1 MALHKD
7 FPKDPYAILD
17 PSIRWFPADEDL
29 RAEGAMQKLLPPLV
43 ADLRE
48 KVKEWRNKQYEGA
61 SDTSKALLNWWFKE
75 EHILYD
81 QFGVSSSFRYYFAQR
96 EALETVVWLYEVAKV
111 KDKYDLI
118 RYNST
123 GVLSPQMFT
132 EEWPRFVIKMA
143 TGAGKTKVMSLL
155 IAWAYFHKKYEEDSR
170 LAKNF
175 LLITPNVI
183 VFERIKNDFEGLKIF
198 FSDPVLPDN
207 GYQGENWQD
216 DFQISLHL
224 QDSIGNIS
232 DTGNIFLTNIHRV
245 FESDVKEPSVDDEDT
260 STYFLGDKP
269 VTKTNDST
277 IDLGMIVRDIDELI
291 VINDEAHHL
300 HDEKMAWFKSIKDI
314 DNRLNQKGS
323 GLSLQLDVTATPK
336 KNDGSIFV
344 QTISDYPLVE
354 AIHQRIVKNPVVPD
368 AASQG
373 KLKEN
378 QSALFSEKYRDYINL
393 GIEEWR
399 KVYDALKPMGK
410 KSILFIMTD
419 DTKNCDEVAEYIETS
434 FADLKG
440 AVLTIHTNKSGE
452 ISESVSGKNKEELD
466 KLRKQAN
473 DIDSWESPFKVIISV
488 LMLKEGW
495 DVKNVTTIVGLRPY
509 AADSKILPEQTLG
522 RGLRR
527 MFFGRDDINEYVSV
541 VGTPAFMDF
550 VESIKGEGV
559 ILEKKAM
566 GAGAKPIAPLVVEV
580 DKENPK
586 KDIQKLDIEIPVMSP
601 RIQREYKNLANLDVS
616 KFGNQK
622 VKVKSF
628 SEKEQRT
635 IVFKDVVDETVHH
648 TTILTTDIEPNH
660 QSVIGFFAQA
670 IMRELRLFGCYDILF
685 GKVKEF
691 IQSHM
696 FDTPVDLSDLN
707 VLTNLSE
714 VEYIRLIKET
724 FKKAINDLTIQDKG
738 DTEIKN
744 YIKISDARPF
754 VVNDKAYLI
763 PKKSVFNKIVGDS
776 DFELEFANFLEGCD
790 DSDVISFSKNF
801 QNKEAS
807 ALRIEYKNSEGII
820 ANYYPDFF
828 VKKDDKAVF
837 IVETKGREEEDD
849 RLKFERLEKWC
860 VDVNERQ
867 SKVVYKAL
875 YIKQE
880 EWEKQRMKSFDEVVR
895 IFGKSVV

>member
-1 MALHKD
+1 MALHKN

-17 PSIRWFPADEDL
+17 PNIRWFPADEAL
-29 RAEGAMQKLLPPLV
+29 REKGFDKLIPPLV
-43 ADLRE
+43 ADLR
-48 KVKEWRNKQYEGA
+48 KRVKEWRDKNYEGA
-61 SDTSKALLNWWFKE
+61 SDTSKSLLNWWFKE

-81 QFGVSSSFRYYFAQR
+81 HHGVSSHFKYYFAQR

-132 EEWPRFVIKMA
+132 EEWLRFVIKMA
-143 TGAGKTKVMSLL
+143 TGAGKTKVMSLVV
-155 IAWAYFHKKYEEDSR
+155 AWAYFHKKYEEDSN

-207 GYQGENWQD
+207 GYHGQNWQD
-216 DFQISLHL
+216 DFQITLHL
-224 QDSIGNIS
+224 QDDLRNVS

-245 FESDVKEPSVDDEDT
+245 FEGDVREASAEDEDT
-260 STYFLGDKP
+260 SRYFLGEKP
-269 VTKTNDST
+269 VTKTSDSAV
-277 IDLGMIVRDIDELI
+277 DLGMIVREIDELI
-291 VINDEAHHL
+291 VINDEGHHL
-300 HDEKMAWFKSIKDI
+300 HDDKSAWVKSIADI
-314 DNRLNQKGS
+314 DNRLKQKGT
-323 GLSLQLDVTATPK
+323 GLSLQLDLTATPK

-354 AIHQRIVKNPVVPD
+354 AIHQRVVKNPVVPD
-368 AASQG
+368 AASRG

-378 QSALFSEKYRDYINL
+378 QSTLFSEKYRDYINL
-393 GIEEWR
+393 GVEEWQ
-399 KVYDALKPMGK
+399 KVYDRLKPMGK

-434 FADLKG
+434 FKELKG

-452 ISESVSGKNKEELD
+452 ISESVSGKSKEELD
-466 KLRKQAN
+466 LLRKQAN
-473 DIDSWESPFKVIISV
+473 EIDSWESQFKVIISV
-488 LMLKEGW
+488 MMLKEGW

-527 MFFGRDDINEYVSV
+527 MFFGRDDVEEYVSV

-566 GAGAKPIAPLVVEV
+566 GIGARPIAPMVIEV
-580 DKENPK
+580 DKDNPK
-586 KDIQKLDIEIPVMSP
+586 KDIEKLDIEIPVMSP
-601 RIQREYKNLANLDVS
+601 RIQREYKNLSKLDVS
-616 KFGNQK
+616 NFGNK
-622 VKVKSF
+622 RVKVKIF
-628 SEKEQRT
+628 SEEEKRE
-635 IVFKDVVDETVHH
+635 IVFKDVVDEKTHH
-648 TTILTTDIEPNH
+648 TTILSGDIEPDY
-660 QSVIGFFAQA
+660 QSVVGFFAQA

-685 GKVKEF
+685 GKVREF
-691 IQSHM
+691 VQNNM
-696 FDTPVDLSDLN
+696 FDSQVNLSDLN
-707 VLTNLSE
+707 TLRNLSE
-714 VEYIRLIKET
+714 VEYIRLIKDS
-724 FKKAINDLTIQDKG
+724 FKKAINDLTVEDKG

-744 YIKISDARPF
+744 YIKISEARPF

-776 DFELEFANFLEGCD
+776 DFELVFSDFLENCD
-790 DSDVISFSKNF
+790 DVISFAKNF

-807 ALRIEYKNSEGII
+807 ALRIEYKNSEGFI
-820 ANYYPDFF
+820 ATYYPDFF
-828 VKKDDKAVF
+828 VKKDEKVVY
-837 IVETKGREEEDD
+837 IVETKGREEDD
-849 RLKFERLEKWC
+849 DKLKFERLQKWC
-860 VDVNERQ
+860 EDVNNRQ
-867 SKVVYKAL
+867 SRVVYKAL

-880 EWEKQRMKSFDEVVR
+880 EWEKDKLKSFDEVVR
-895 IFGKSVV
+895 VFDKNQ

>member
-17 PSIRWFPADEDL
+17 PSIRWFPAAEDL
-29 RAEGAMQKLLPPLV
+29 REKGYDKLLPPLV
-43 ADLRE
+43 ADLR
-48 KVKEWRNKQYEGA
+48 KRVKEWRDENYKGA
-61 SDTSKALLNWWFKE
+61 SDTSRALLKWWFKE
-75 EHILYD
+75 EHVLYD
-81 QFGVSSSFRYYFAQR
+81 SRGVASHFRYYFAQR
-96 EALETVVWLYEVAKV
+96 EALETIVWLYEVAEV

-123 GVLSPQMFT
+123 GVLSPAMFT
-132 EEWPRFVIKMA
+132 EEWLRFVIKMA
-143 TGAGKTKVMSLL
+143 TGAGKTKVMSLV
-155 IAWAYFHKKYEEDSR
+155 IAWAYFHKKYEDDSK

-207 GYQGENWQD
+207 GYSGQNWQD
-216 DFQISLHL
+216 DFQITLHL
-224 QDSIGNIS
+224 QDDLRNVSE
-232 DTGNIFLTNIHRV
+232 TGNIFLTNIHRV
-245 FESDVKEPSVDDEDT
+245 FEGDIQEASFDDEDT
-260 STYFLGDKP
+260 TSYFLGHQP
-269 VTKTNDST
+269 VTKTNDSSV
-277 IDLGMIVRDIDELI
+277 DLGMIVRDIDELI
-291 VINDEAHHL
+291 VINDEAHHI
-300 HDEKMAWFKSIKDI
+300 HDEKLAWFKSILDI
-314 DNRLNQKGS
+314 DNRLKQKGT
-323 GLSLQLDVTATPK
+323 GLALQLDVTATPK

-368 AASQG
+368 AASRG
-373 KLKEN
+373 KLQEN
-378 QSALFSEKYRDYINL
+378 QSSLFSEKYRDYINL

-399 KVYDALKPMGK
+399 KTYEILKPMGK

-452 ISESVSGKNKEELD
+452 ISESVTGKNKEELD

-527 MFFGRDDINEYVSV
+527 MFFGREDVEEYVSV
-541 VGTPAFMDF
+541 IGTPAFMDF

-566 GAGAKPIAPLVVEV
+566 GIGAKPITPMVIEV
-580 DKENPK
+580 DRENPK
-586 KDIQKLDIEIPVMSP
+586 KDIEKLDIEIPVMSP
-601 RIQREYKNLANLDVS
+601 RIQREYKNLSELDVS
-616 KFGNQK
+616 SFGNKK
-622 VKVKSF
+622 VKEKIF
-628 SEKEQRT
+628 SEEEKKE
-635 IVFKDVVDETVHH
+635 IIFKDVVDEKTHH
-648 TTILTTDIEPNH
+648 TTVLTGDIEPNY
-660 QSVIGFFAQA
+660 QSVIGFFTIAL
-670 IMRELRLFGCYDILF
+670 MRELRLFSGYDILF

-691 IQSHM
+691 VQNHM
-696 FDTPVDLSDLN
+696 FEQSIDLSNLN
-707 VLTNLSE
+707 TLRNLSE
-714 VEYIRLIKET
+714 VEYIRLIRDS
-724 FKKAINDLTIQDKG
+724 FKKAINELTVQDTG

-744 YIKISDARPF
+744 YIKISEARPF
-754 VVNDKAYLI
+754 VVNDKSYLI
-763 PKKSVFNKIVGDS
+763 PKKSVFNKIIGDS
-776 DFELEFANFLEGCD
+776 DFELEFSNFIEGCD
-790 DSDVISFSKNF
+790 DVISFSKNF

-807 ALRIEYKNSEGII
+807 ALRIEYKNAEGFI
-820 ANYYPDFF
+820 ATYYPDFF
-828 VKKDDKAVF
+828 VKKDDKTVY
-837 IVETKGREEEDD
+837 IVEAKGREEEDD
-849 RLKFERLEKWC
+849 KLKFERLQKWC
-860 VDVNERQ
+860 EDVNNRQ
-867 SKVVYKAL
+867 TRTVYKAL

-880 EWEKQRMKSFDEVVR
+880 EWIKDRLKNFDEIVR
-895 IFGKSVV
+895 VFGK

>member
-7 FPKDPYAILD
+7 FPKNPYEILD
-17 PSIRWFPADEDL
+17 PGIRWFPADEDL
-29 RAEGAMQKLLPPLV
+29 REKGYDKLLPPLV
-43 ADLRE
+43 ADLRK
-48 KVKEWRNKQYEGA
+48 KVKEWRDKQYEGA

-75 EHILYD
+75 EHLLLDVNGAAYNF
-81 QFGVSSSFRYYFAQR
+81 QYYFAQR

-132 EEWPRFVIKMA
+132 EEWLRFVIKMA
-143 TGAGKTKVMSLL
+143 TGAGKTKVMSLV
-155 IAWAYFHKKYEEDSR
+155 IAWAYFHKKYEEDSN

-183 VFERIKNDFEGLKIF
+183 VFERIKSDFEGLKIF
-198 FSDPVLPDN
+198 FADPVLPDN
-207 GYQGENWQD
+207 GYHGQNWHD
-216 DFQISLHL
+216 DFQITLHL
-224 QDSIGNIS
+224 QDDLRNVS

-245 FESDVKEPSVDDEDT
+245 FEGTAREPSLEDEDT
-260 STYFLGDKP
+260 SAYFLGSKP

-277 IDLGMIVRDIDELI
+277 VDLGMIVRDIDELI
-291 VINDEAHHL
+291 ILNDEAHHL
-300 HDEKMAWFKSIKDI
+300 HDHQSAWSKSIQDI
-314 DNRLNQKGS
+314 DNRLKQKGS
-323 GLSLQLDVTATPK
+323 GLALQLDVTATPK

-354 AIHQRIVKNPVVPD
+354 AIHQRVVKNPVVPD
-368 AASQG
+368 AASRG

-378 QSALFSEKYRDYINL
+378 QSSLFSEKYRDYINL

-399 KVYDALKPMGK
+399 KTFDTLRPTGK

-434 FADLKG
+434 FKDLKG

-452 ISESVSGKNKEELD
+452 ISESVSGKNKEELEL
-466 KLRKQAN
+466 LRKQAN
-473 DIDSWESPFKVIISV
+473 AIDSQESPFKVIVSV
-488 LMLKEGW
+488 MMLKEGW

-527 MFFGRDDINEYVSV
+527 MFFGRDDIEEYVSV

-550 VESIKGEGV
+550 VESIRGEGV

-566 GAGAKPIAPLVVEV
+566 GTGTKPITPMVVEV
-580 DKENPK
+580 DKDNPK
-586 KDIQKLDIEIPVMSP
+586 KDIEKLDIEIPVMIP
-601 RIQREYKNLANLDVS
+601 RIQREYKNLAELDVS
-616 KFGNQK
+616 KFGNKK
-622 VKVKSF
+622 VKVKTF
-628 SEKEQRT
+628 SEEEKRE
-635 IVFKDVVDETVHH
+635 IVFKDVVDEKTHH
-648 TTILTTDIEPNH
+648 TTILSGDIEPDY
-660 QSVIGFFAQA
+660 QSVVGFFAQA

-691 IQSHM
+691 IQGNM
-696 FDTPVDLSDLN
+696 FDQPVNLSDLN
-707 VLTNLSE
+707 TLRNLSE
-714 VEYIRLIKET
+714 VEYIRLIKDS
-724 FKKAINDLTIQDKG
+724 FKKAINDLTVEDKG

-744 YIKISDARPF
+744 YIKISEARPF
-754 VVNDKAYLI
+754 VVNDKAYLV

-776 DFELEFANFLEGCD
+776 DFELTFADFLENCD
-790 DSDVISFSKNF
+790 DVVSFAKNF
-801 QNKEAS
+801 QNKEAN
-807 ALRIEYKNSEGII
+807 ALRIEYKNSEGFI
-820 ANYYPDFF
+820 ATYYPDFF
-828 VKKDDKAVF
+828 VKKDEKTVY

-849 RLKFERLEKWC
+849 KLKFERLQNWC
-860 VDVNERQ
+860 KDVNARQ
-867 SKVVYKAL
+867 SRVIYKAL

-880 EWEKQRMKSFDEVVR
+880 DWNKDRLKDFDEVVSVFR
-895 IFGKSVV
+895 I

>member
-7 FPKDPYAILD
+7 FPKDPYEVLD

-29 RAEGAMQKLLPPLV
+29 REKGFDKLIPPLV
-43 ADLRE
+43 ADLR
-48 KVKEWRNKQYEGA
+48 KQVKEWRDKNYAGA

-75 EHILYD
+75 DHIIYNTD
-81 QFGVSSSFRYYFAQR
+81 GSSFNFRYYFAQR

-123 GVLSPQMFT
+123 GVLSAGMFT
-132 EEWPRFVIKMA
+132 EEWLRFVIKMA
-143 TGAGKTKVMSLL
+143 TGAGKTKVMSLI
-155 IAWAYFHKKYEEDSR
+155 IAWAYFHRKYEQNSELS
-170 LAKNF
+170 KNF

-207 GYQGENWQD
+207 GYQGQNWQD
-216 DFQISLHL
+216 DFQVTLHL
-224 QDSIGNIS
+224 QDDLRNVS

-245 FESDVKEPSVDDEDT
+245 FESDVKDASLEDEDT
-260 STYFLGDKP
+260 SAYFLGHRP

-277 IDLGMIVRDIDELI
+277 VDLGMIVRDIDELI

-300 HDEKMAWFKSIKDI
+300 HDEKSAWVKSIQDI
-314 DNRLNQKGS
+314 DNRLKQKGTK
-323 GLSLQLDVTATPK
+323 LSIQIDLTATPK

-368 AASQG
+368 AASRG
-373 KLKEN
+373 KLKDN

-399 KVYDALKPMGK
+399 KTYETLKPMGK

-434 FADLKG
+434 FADLKN

-452 ISESVSGKNKEELD
+452 ISESVTSKNKEELD
-466 KLRKQAN
+466 VLRKQAN
-473 DIDSWESPFKVIISV
+473 DIDSWESPFKIIVSV

-495 DVKNVTTIVGLRPY
+495 DVRNVTTIVGLRPY

-527 MFFGRDDINEYVSV
+527 MFFGRDDVEEYVSV
-541 VGTPAFMDF
+541 VGTPAFMEF
-550 VESIKGEGV
+550 VESIRGEGV

-566 GAGAKPIAPLVVEV
+566 GAGAKPISPMVVEV

-586 KDIQKLDIEIPVMSP
+586 KDISKLDIELPVMSP
-601 RIQREYKNLANLDVS
+601 RIQREYKNLALLDVTA
-616 KFGNQK
+616 FGNEK
-622 VKVKSF
+622 VKVKIF
-628 SEKEQRT
+628 SEEEKRE
-635 IVFKDVVDETVHH
+635 IVFKDVVGEQTHH
-648 TTILTTDIEPNH
+648 TTTLTGNIEPDY
-660 QSVIGFFAQA
+660 QSVVGFFAKA

-691 IQSHM
+691 IQSYL
-696 FDTPVDLSDLN
+696 FDQAVDLSDLN
-707 VLTNLSE
+707 TLRNLSE
-714 VEYIRLIKET
+714 MEYIRIIKDS
-724 FKKAINDLTIQDKG
+724 FKKAINDLTVQDKG
-738 DTEIKN
+738 GAEIKN
-744 YIKISDARPF
+744 YIKISESRPF
-754 VVNDKAYLI
+754 VVNDKSYLI

-776 DFELEFANFLEGCD
+776 DFELVFADFIENCD
-790 DSDVISFSKNF
+790 DVLSFSKNF

-807 ALRIEYKNSEGII
+807 ALRIEYKNSEGFI
-820 ANYYPDFF
+820 ATYYPDFF
-828 VKKDDKAVF
+828 VKADEKTVY
-837 IVETKGREEEDD
+837 IIETKGREEEDD
-849 RLKFERLEKWC
+849 KLKFERLQKWC
-860 VDVNERQ
+860 EDVNSRQ
-867 SKVVYKAL
+867 TRVEYKAL

-880 EWEKQRMKSFDEVVR
+880 EWEKYKAKDFKELVS
-895 IFGKSVV
+895 IFK

>member
-17 PSIRWFPADEDL
+17 PNIRWFPADEDL
-29 RAEGAMQKLLPPLV
+29 REKGAIQKLLPPLV
-43 ADLRE
+43 AGLRE
-48 KVKEWRNKQYEGA
+48 KVKEWRDKNYDGA
-61 SDTSKALLNWWFKE
+61 SDTSKSLLNWWFKE

-81 QFGVSSSFRYYFAQR
+81 QFGVSSHFKYYFAQR
-96 EALETVVWLYEVAKV
+96 EALETVIWLYEVAKV

-132 EEWPRFVIKMA
+132 EEWLRFVIKMA
-143 TGAGKTKVMSLL
+143 TGAGKTKVMSL
-155 IAWAYFHKKYEEDSR
+155 IVAWAYFHKKYEEDSN

-183 VFERIKNDFEGLKIF
+183 VFERIKHDFEGLKIF
-198 FSDPVLPDN
+198 FSDPVLPEN
-207 GYQGENWQD
+207 GYQGQNWQD
-216 DFQISLHL
+216 DFQMTLHL
-224 QDSIGNIS
+224 QDDLRNVS

-245 FESDVKEPSVDDEDT
+245 FEGDIKDSSIEDEDT
-260 STYFLGDKP
+260 SAYFLGDKP
-269 VTKTNDST
+269 VTKTSDST
-277 IDLGMIVRDIDELI
+277 VDLGMIVRDIDELI

-300 HDEKMAWFKSIKDI
+300 HDDKSAWVKSITDI
-314 DNRLNQKGS
+314 DNRLKQKGTK
-323 GLSLQLDVTATPK
+323 LSLQIDLTATPK

-354 AIHQRIVKNPVVPD
+354 AIHQRVVKNPVVPD
-368 AASQG
+368 AASRG

-378 QSALFSEKYRDYINL
+378 QSTLFSEKYRDYINL
-393 GIEEWR
+393 GIEEWQ
-399 KVYDALKPMGK
+399 KTYEALKPMGK

-434 FADLKG
+434 FKELKG

-452 ISESVSGKNKEELD
+452 ISESVSGKSREELD
-466 KLRKQAN
+466 LLRKQAN
-473 DIDSWESPFKVIISV
+473 EIDSWESPFKVIISV
-488 LMLKEGW
+488 MMLKEGW

-527 MFFGRDDINEYVSV
+527 MFFGRDDVEEYVSV

-566 GAGAKPIAPLVVEV
+566 GTGAKPIAPMVIEV
-580 DKENPK
+580 DKDNPN
-586 KDIQKLDIEIPVMSP
+586 KDIDKLDIEIPVMSP
-601 RIQREYKNLANLDVS
+601 RIQREYKNLAELDIS
-616 KFGNQK
+616 KFGNKK
-622 VKVKSF
+622 VKVKTF
-628 SEKEQRT
+628 SEEEKRE
-635 IVFKDVVDETVHH
+635 IVFKDVVGEKTHH
-648 TTILTTDIEPNH
+648 TTILSGDIEPDY
-660 QSVIGFFAQA
+660 QSVVGFFAQA

-685 GKVKEF
+685 GKVREF
-691 IQSHM
+691 LQNNM
-696 FDTPVDLSDLN
+696 FDSPVNLSDLN
-707 VLTNLSE
+707 TLRNLSE
-714 VEYIRLIKET
+714 VEYIRLIKDS
-724 FKKAINDLTIQDKG
+724 FKKAINDLTVEDKG

-744 YIKISDARPF
+744 YIKISEARPF
-754 VVNDKAYLI
+754 VVNDKSYLI

-776 DFELEFANFLEGCD
+776 DFELVFSDFLENCD
-790 DSDVISFSKNF
+790 DVISFAKNF

-807 ALRIEYKNSEGII
+807 ALRIEYKNSEGFI
-820 ANYYPDFF
+820 ATYYPDFF
-828 VKKDDKAVF
+828 VKKDEKTVY
-837 IVETKGREEEDD
+837 IIETKGREEENDK
-849 RLKFERLEKWC
+849 LKFERLQKWC
-860 VDVNERQ
+860 VDVNDRQ
-867 SKVVYKAL
+867 NRVVYKAI

-880 EWEKQRMKSFDEVVR
+880 EWEKDKLKNFDEVVR
-895 IFGKSVV
+895 VFDL

>member
-1 MALHKD
+1 MALHKN
-7 FPKDPYAILD
+7 FPKDPYEILD

-29 RAEGAMQKLLPPLV
+29 REKGAIQKLLPPLV
-43 ADLRE
+43 AGLRE
-48 KVKEWRNKQYEGA
+48 KVKEWRDKNYDGA

-75 EHILYD
+75 EHIIYD
-81 QFGVSSSFRYYFAQR
+81 QHGVSSHFRYYFAQR

-132 EEWPRFVIKMA
+132 EEWLRFVIKMA
-143 TGAGKTKVMSLL
+143 TGAGKTKVMSL
-155 IAWAYFHKKYEEDSR
+155 IIGWAYFHKKYEQDSN

-183 VFERIKNDFEGLKIF
+183 VFERIKKDFAGSSNIF

-207 GYQGENWQD
+207 GYKGQNWQD
-216 DFQISLHL
+216 DFQMTLHL
-224 QDSIGNIS
+224 QDDLRNIS

-245 FESDVKEPSVDDEDT
+245 FESDIKNSSVDDEDT
-260 STYFLGDKP
+260 SAYFLGDRP
-269 VTKTNDST
+269 VTKTSDST
-277 IDLGMIVRDIDELI
+277 VDLGMIVRDIDELI

-300 HDEKMAWFKSIKDI
+300 HDDKSAWVKSIADI
-314 DNRLNQKGS
+314 DNRLKQKGTK
-323 GLSLQLDVTATPK
+323 LSLQIDLTATPK

-354 AIHQRIVKNPVVPD
+354 AIHQRVVKNPVLPD
-368 AASQG
+368 AASRG

-378 QSALFSEKYRDYINL
+378 QSTLFSEKYRDYINL
-393 GIEEWR
+393 GIEEWQ
-399 KVYDALKPMGK
+399 KTYEVLKPMGK

-434 FADLKG
+434 FKYLKG

-452 ISESVSGKNKEELD
+452 ISESVSGKSKEELD
-466 KLRKQAN
+466 LLRKQAN
-473 DIDSWESPFKVIISV
+473 EIDSWESPFKVIISV
-488 LMLKEGW
+488 MMLKEGW

-527 MFFGRDDINEYVSV
+527 MFFGRDDVEEYVSV

-566 GAGAKPIAPLVVEV
+566 GTGAKPIAPMVIEV
-580 DKENPK
+580 DKDNPK
-586 KDIQKLDIEIPVMSP
+586 KDIEKLDIEIPVMSP
-601 RIQREYKNLANLDVS
+601 RIQREYKNLAELDVS
-616 KFGNQK
+616 KFGNKK
-622 VKVKSF
+622 VKVKTF
-628 SEKEQRT
+628 SEEEKRE
-635 IVFKDVVDETVHH
+635 IVFKDVVGEKTHH
-648 TTILTTDIEPNH
+648 TTILSGDIEPDY
-660 QSVIGFFAQA
+660 QSVVGFFAQA

-685 GKVKEF
+685 GKVREF
-691 IQSHM
+691 IQNNM
-696 FDTPVDLSDLN
+696 FDSPVNLSDLN
-707 VLTNLSE
+707 TLRNLSE
-714 VEYIRLIKET
+714 VEYIRLIKDS
-724 FKKAINDLTIQDKG
+724 FKKAINDLTVEDKG

-744 YIKISDARPF
+744 YIKISEARPF
-754 VVNDKAYLI
+754 VVNDKSYLI

-776 DFELEFANFLEGCD
+776 DFELVFSDFLENCD
-790 DSDVISFSKNF
+790 DVISFAKNF

-807 ALRIEYKNSEGII
+807 ALRIEYKNSEGFI
-820 ANYYPDFF
+820 ATYYPDFF
-828 VKKDDKAVF
+828 VKKDEKTVY
-837 IVETKGREEEDD
+837 IIETKGREEENDK
-849 RLKFERLEKWC
+849 LKFERLQLWC
-860 VDVNERQ
+860 EDVNNRQ
-867 SKVVYKAL
+867 TRIMYKAL

-880 EWEKQRMKSFDEVVR
+880 DWEKDRLKNFDEVIRV
-895 IFGKSVV
+895 FSKK

>member
-7 FPKDPYAILD
+7 FPRDPYEILD

-29 RAEGAMQKLLPPLV
+29 REKGYDKLLPPLV
-43 ADLRE
+43 ADLR
-48 KVKEWRNKQYEGA
+48 KQVKEWRDKHYEGA

-75 EHILYD
+75 EHLIYD
-81 QFGVSSSFRYYFAQR
+81 RQGVPSSFCYYFAQR
-96 EALETVVWLYEVAKV
+96 EALETVIWLYEVAQV

-123 GVLSPQMFT
+123 GVLSPGMFT
-132 EEWPRFVIKMA
+132 EDWLRFVIKMA
-143 TGAGKTKVMSLL
+143 TGAGKTKVMSLVV
-155 IAWAYFHKKYEEDSR
+155 AWAYFHKKYESDSK

-207 GYQGENWQD
+207 GYQGQNWQD
-216 DFQISLHL
+216 DFQVTLHL
-224 QDSIGNIS
+224 QDDLHNVS

-245 FESDVKEPSVDDEDT
+245 FESDIKEVSSDDED
-260 STYFLGDKP
+260 SSAYFLGHKP
-269 VTKTNDST
+269 VVKTNDST
-277 IDLGMIVRDIDELI
+277 VDLGMIVREIDELI
-291 VINDEAHHL
+291 IINDEAHHI
-300 HDEKMAWFKSIKDI
+300 HDEKMAWFKSILDI
-314 DNRLNQKGS
+314 DNRLKQKGS
-323 GLSLQLDVTATPK
+323 GLALQLDVTATPK

-344 QTISDYPLVE
+344 QVISDYPLVE

-368 AASQG
+368 AASRG

-399 KVYDALKPMGK
+399 KTYETLKPMGK

-419 DTKNCDEVAEYIETS
+419 DTKNCDEVAQYIETN
-434 FADLKG
+434 FKDLKD

-452 ISESVSGKNKEELD
+452 ISESVSGKSKEDLD
-466 KLRKQAN
+466 LLRKQAN
-473 DIDSWESPFKVIISV
+473 AIDGWDSPYKVIISV
-488 LMLKEGW
+488 MMLKEGW

-527 MFFGRDDINEYVSV
+527 MFFGRNDFDEYVSV
-541 VGTPAFMDF
+541 VGTPAFMEF
-550 VESIKGEGV
+550 VESINGEGV
-559 ILEKKAM
+559 ILEQKAM
-566 GAGAKPIAPLVVEV
+566 GVGAKPIAPMVIEV

-586 KDIQKLDIEIPVMSP
+586 KDIAKLDIEIPVMSP
-601 RIQREYKNLANLDVS
+601 RIQREYKNLAELNIS
-616 KFGNQK
+616 TFGNEK
-622 VKVKSF
+622 VKVKIF
-628 SEKEQRT
+628 SEEEQRE
-635 IVFKDVVDETVHH
+635 IVFKDVVDEKTHH
-648 TTILTTDIEPNH
+648 TTILTGDIDPDY

-691 IQSHM
+691 VQNHL
-696 FDTPVDLSDLN
+696 FNTPVDLSDLN
-707 VLTNLSE
+707 ILTNLSE
-714 VEYIRLIKET
+714 VEYIRLIKGS
-724 FKKAINDLTIQDKG
+724 FKKAINELTVQDKG

-744 YIKISDARPF
+744 YIKLSEARPF
-754 VVNDKAYLI
+754 VVNDKSYLI

-776 DFELEFANFLEGCD
+776 DFELVFADFIENCD
-790 DSDVISFSKNF
+790 DVISFSKNF

-807 ALRIEYKNSEGII
+807 ALRIEYKNSEGFI
-820 ANYYPDFF
+820 ATYYPDFF
-828 VKKDDKAVF
+828 VKKDDK
-837 IVETKGREEEDD
+837 IVYIIETKGREEEDD
-849 RLKFERLEKWC
+849 KLKFKRLQKWC
-860 VDVNERQ
+860 EDVNDRQ
-867 SKVVYKAL
+867 SRMVYKAL

-880 EWEKQRMKSFDEVVR
+880 EWEKDKLKNFDEVVR
-895 IFGKSVV
+895 VFYSV